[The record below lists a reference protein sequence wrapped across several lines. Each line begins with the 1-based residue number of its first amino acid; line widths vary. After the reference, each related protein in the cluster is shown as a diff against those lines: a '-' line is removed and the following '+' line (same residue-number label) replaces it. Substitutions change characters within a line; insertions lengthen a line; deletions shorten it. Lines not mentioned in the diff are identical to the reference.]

1 MAVVATRR
9 RDNDGRFA
17 PTTNCHPNPPW
28 FAGRRERLR
37 CRPERALDEVAASEL
52 LPKRSITRFA
62 RIPYLPRP
70 TWNRQGQ
77 TKKIGVAEARL
88 SALRGLNRG
97 RRRFVVE
104 QERQAVVYPSRE
116 MVAWSI
122 EWQAEDVGEESDGAN
137 LVARRHDGLWFGTIA
152 IARLR
157 WRRARLIIPA

>member
-17 PTTNCHPNPPW
+17 PSTNCHPNPPW

-52 LPKRSITRFA
+52 LPRRSIARFA

-77 TKKIGVAEARL
+77 TKNCCGGGAVECAARAEPRSGDASSSNRNVKLSFTRAAKWQLGHRMAR
-88 SALRGLNRG
+88 RC
-97 RRRFVVE
+97 RRRIGRG
-104 QERQAVVYPSRE
+104 QPCRAS
-116 MVAWSI
+116 
-122 EWQAEDVGEESDGAN
+122 
-137 LVARRHDGLWFGTIA
+137 ARWCGSG
-152 IARLR
+152 R
-157 WRRARLIIPA
+157 WRWHASGGGGHGL